1 MVVVPLPNPAAPA
14 QGATGSA
21 QQDSNQWLRYAAGG
35 SLLAGAVLL
44 LTGKYRIGMLAAAA
58 GTALAALDQQ
68 DVVREWWTALP
79 VLADDAGRLLNQ
91 VQGMVDTFDA
101 QRDKLH
107 ALVRRPSAASANPPA

>member
-1 MVVVPLPNPAAPA
+1 MVVVPLPNPAALTQDAP
-14 QGATGSA
+14 GSA
-21 QQDSNQWLRYAAGG
+21 HSESSQWLRYAAGG

-79 VLADDAGRLLNQ
+79 TLADDAGRILNQ
-91 VQGMVDTFDA
+91 VQGVVQTFDA
-101 QRDKLH
+101 QREKLH
-107 ALVRRPSAASANPPA
+107 SLVHRAVPPPNPPA